1 MKWKAIAHKYIR
13 YLAFQFPLKD
23 CGFLVLVLYDWQEC
37 GFKVLGHYMKTFP
50 FHFTNCGFGVYVLR
64 PATDAYVRWFSSF
77 LLSNLQLSAS
87 LRVKASYFGGLKA
100 IKWLHAYR
108 HLLTCG
114 CDQDALTIIILK
126 DSITLSLMKHLI
138 WQFFLFGCKCS
149 CANF

>member
-100 IKWLHAYR
+100 IKWLACLQAYPNMW
-108 HLLTCG
+108 LWSG
-114 CDQDALTIIILK
+114 CSNNYYTQGFYYFILDEALNMTI
-126 DSITLSLMKHLI
+126 
-138 WQFFLFGCKCS
+138 FFIRMQVFMC
-149 CANF
+149 